1 MRFTTMRL
9 CGGEA
14 LMAISADDL
23 KLDMG
28 RAVTRLEEMGC
39 TIKQKDDMMA
49 VMDWRGMETTIYPQG
64 KVMFFPLKDRSLCIK
79 YATEML
85 EKLIEQ

>member
-23 KLDMG
+23 RLDMG
-28 RAVTRLEEMGC
+28 RVPARLEGVGC
-39 TIKQKDDMMA
+39 AVRQSDDMMA
-49 VMDWRGMETTIYPQG
+49 VFDWKGMEATLYPQG
-64 KVMFFPLKDRSLCIK
+64 KVMFFPLKDRSLCVR
-79 YATEML
+79 YATEILEML
-85 EKLIEQ
+85 V

>member
-14 LMAISADDL
+14 LMAISAEDL
-23 KLDMG
+23 ALDINKVCSCMEG
-28 RAVTRLEEMGC
+28 LGC
-39 TIKQKDDMMA
+39 TIKQKDELM
-49 VMDWRGMETTIYPQG
+49 VVLDWNMMETTIYPQG

-79 YATEML
+79 YATEIL
-85 EKLIEQ
+85 EKLV

>member
-23 KLDMG
+23 ELNMEEVSGRLGTMG
-28 RAVTRLEEMGC
+28 FP
-39 TIKQKDDMMA
+39 IKQMDEMMI
-49 VMDWRGMETTIYPQG
+49 VLDWNGMETTIYSPG
-64 KVMFFPLKDRSLCIK
+64 KIMFFPLKDRSLCIR
-79 YATEML
+79 YATEIL
-85 EKLIEQ
+85 EKLI